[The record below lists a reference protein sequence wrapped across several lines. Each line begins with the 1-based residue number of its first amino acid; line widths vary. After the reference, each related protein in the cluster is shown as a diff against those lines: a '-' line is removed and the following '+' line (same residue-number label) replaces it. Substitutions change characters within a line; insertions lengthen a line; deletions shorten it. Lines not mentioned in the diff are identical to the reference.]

1 MMIND
6 HFGGEFL
13 AFIAF
18 GARRNFSSSP
28 RSLFA
33 ATEAPIN
40 FPLILQ
46 MRKIFPV
53 LCCGAQ

>member
-1 MMIND
+1 MISD
-6 HFGGEFL
+6 HFEGEFL

-18 GARRNFSSSP
+18 GARRNFASSP
-28 RSLFA
+28 LGLFA

-46 MRKIFPV
+46 MRKIFSV